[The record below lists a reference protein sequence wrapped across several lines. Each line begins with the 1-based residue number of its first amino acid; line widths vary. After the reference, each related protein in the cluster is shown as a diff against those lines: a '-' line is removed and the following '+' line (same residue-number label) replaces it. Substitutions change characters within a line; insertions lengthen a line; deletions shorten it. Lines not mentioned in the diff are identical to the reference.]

1 MAKDEWNHN
10 QSANG
15 NFAIGCFNN
24 EKTQE
29 VKIVNVRIKI
39 KGSSWFK
46 RYRLQFIMGVV
57 AILALTYLGELQ
69 LQTASAQMQAQEPE
83 KPISVLFIGNSLT
96 AWNSPPWNWSVPL
109 TLSKMATT
117 ATPPITIKTEQ
128 SVVGGHRLEFH
139 WNDGNAVNK
148 IRKAGWDFVV
158 LQEQD
163 MRPVNEPQR
172 MHEYAR
178 KFDAEIK
185 KSGAQ
190 TVFFMTW
197 GRQHLPEMIEDVAKA
212 YNDIGME
219 LKATVAPVGRAW
231 QRSIQERPDLR
242 LHLTDNVHPH
252 THGVYL
258 SACVFYTVLTGKPP
272 LGLSNGG
279 FTLVSEV
286 NTRFLQE
293 IALETVK
300 EYAPEVLTAVSLK
313 DKLTMTWGE
322 IKVYQKQ

>member
-1 MAKDEWNHN
+1 M
-10 QSANG
+10 
-15 NFAIGCFNN
+15 
-24 EKTQE
+24 
-29 VKIVNVRIKI
+29 NVRIKV
-39 KGSSWFK
+39 KGGSWFK

-57 AILALTYLGELQ
+57 VVLALAYLGELQ
-69 LQTASAQMQAQEPE
+69 LQTASAQTQAQEPE

-96 AWNSPPWNWSVPL
+96 ACNVPPWNWSIPL

-117 ATPPITIKTEQ
+117 ATPPMTIKTGQ
-128 SVVGGHRLEFH
+128 SVVNGHKLEFH

-158 LQEQD
+158 LQEQS
-163 MRPVNEPQR
+163 MRPVNEPQL

-190 TVFFMTW
+190 TVFYMTW
-197 GRQHLPEMIEDVAKA
+197 ADLRHGDLPEMTEDVAKA
-212 YNDIGME
+212 YNDIGTE

-231 QRSIQERPDLR
+231 QRSIQERPDLI
-242 LHLTDNVHPH
+242 LYLGDNLHPH

-272 LGLSNGG
+272 LGLSNGKL
-279 FTLVSEV
+279 TQVSEV
-286 NTRFLQE
+286 DARFLQE

-300 EYAPEVLTAVSLK
+300 EYAPEVLAAVSLK
-313 DKLTMTWGE
+313 DKLPMTWGE
-322 IKVYQKQ
+322 VKKVHQKQ